1 MEGAAAPPP
10 PHAMLKYLVRRLLQ
24 TIALLL
30 VVSLVVFA
38 MVTQAPGGPS
48 ILLDR
53 NMGAEEIARMRALL
67 GLDQP
72 VHVQYVRWLVQVLR
86 GNLGVS
92 YQAGLPVLE
101 IILQMLPNTLLL
113 SAAALALSLVV
124 AIPAGVIS
132 AARPYTAVDHTVTF
146 LCFFGISI
154 PTFWYGLMLIV
165 LFSIMLGWLPPGG
178 MQTIGAPRT
187 LVDTTRHLLLPA
199 VVLGTANM
207 ALFARY
213 TRSSTLAVLRQDY
226 VRTAR
231 SKGLAERIVLYRHA
245 LRNALITVVTVVGL
259 QLPRLVGGAAITE
272 TVFAWP
278 GMGSLAVRA
287 AFERDYPMIMG
298 ITLVVSL
305 VVAASNLL
313 VDLAYVY
320 IDPRIR
326 YE

>member
-1 MEGAAAPPP
+1 
-10 PHAMLKYLVRRLLQ
+10 MLRYLIRRLAQ
-24 TIALLL
+24 TAVLLL
-30 VVSLVVFA
+30 VVSIVVFA
-38 MVTQAPGGPS
+38 LITRAPGGPS

-53 NMGAEEIARMRALL
+53 NLGPEEIARMRALL
-67 GLDQP
+67 GLDRP
-72 VHVQYVRWLVQVLR
+72 LHIQYLRWAAQVAR
-86 GNLGVS
+86 GNLGTS

-101 IILQMLPNTLLL
+101 IIGQMLPNTVVL
-113 SAAALALSLVV
+113 SLAALALSLAV

-132 AARPYTAVDHTVTF
+132 AARPYSALDHGVTF
-146 LCFFGISI
+146 LSFFGISV
-154 PTFWYGLMLIV
+154 PTFWFGLMLIV
-165 LFSIMLGWLPPGG
+165 VFSILLGWLPPGG
-178 MQTIGAPRT
+178 MRTIGEPPSVLDAA
-187 LVDTTRHLLLPA
+187 RHLVLPA

-213 TRSSTLAVLRQDY
+213 TRSSTMAVLRQDY

-231 SKGLAERIVLYRHA
+231 SKGLGERAVLYRHA
-245 LRNALITVVTVVGL
+245 LRNALLTIVTVVGL
-259 QLPRLVGGAAITE
+259 QLPRLVAGAAITE

-298 ITLVVSL
+298 ITLVISA
-305 VVAASNLL
+305 VVAASSLA
-313 VDLAYVY
+313 VDLVYVY

>member
-1 MEGAAAPPP
+1 
-10 PHAMLKYLVRRLLQ
+10 MLRYLIRRLLQ
-24 TIALLL
+24 TVVLLV

-38 MVTQAPGGPS
+38 LVTQAPGGPS

-53 NMGAEEIARMRALL
+53 NMGAEEIARMRAIL

-72 VHVQYVRWLVQVLR
+72 LLVQYVRWLVEVLR
-86 GNLGVS
+86 GHLGFS
-92 YQAGLPVLE
+92 YQVGLPVLD
-101 IILQMLPNTLLL
+101 IIRQMLPNTLIL
-113 SAAALALSLVV
+113 SAAALVLSLAV

-132 AARPYTAVDHTVTF
+132 AARPYTPVDHTVTF

-154 PTFWYGLMLIV
+154 PVFWFGLMLIV
-165 LFSIMLGWLPPGG
+165 LFSIVLGWLPPGG
-178 MQTIGAPRT
+178 MRTIGGPASP
-187 LVDTTRHLLLPA
+187 LDVARHLILPA
-199 VVLGTANM
+199 IVLGAANM

-213 TRSSTLAVLRQDY
+213 TRSSTMAVLRADY

-231 SKGLAERIVLYRHA
+231 SKGLAERAVLYRHA
-245 LRNALITVVTVVGL
+245 FRNALITIVTVVGL

-298 ITLVVSL
+298 ITLVIST
-305 VVAASNLL
+305 VVVFSNLF
-313 VDLAYVY
+313 VDLIYVY
-320 IDPRIR
+320 LDPRIR

>member
-1 MEGAAAPPP
+1 LPLP
-10 PHAMLKYLVRRLLQ
+10 YLIRRLAE
-24 TIALLL
+24 TVVLLL

-38 MVTQAPGGPS
+38 LVTQAPGGPG

-53 NMGAEEIARMRALL
+53 NMGAAEIAQMRASL

-72 VHVQYVRWLVQVLR
+72 WHVQYVRWLSQVLR

-101 IILQMLPNTLLL
+101 IIGQMLPNTLLL
-113 SAAALALSLVV
+113 SAAALGIALIV

-132 AARPYTAVDHTVTF
+132 AARPYSRIDHAVTF
-146 LCFFGISI
+146 LALFGISI
-154 PTFWYGLMLIV
+154 PTFWFGLMLIV
-165 LFSIMLGWLPPGG
+165 LFSIVLGWLPPGG
-178 MQTIGAPRT
+178 LRTIGAPAST
-187 LVDTTRHLLLPA
+187 LDMARHLVMPA
-199 VVLGTANM
+199 VVLGTASM

-213 TRSSTLAVLRQDY
+213 TRSAVMTVLREDY

-231 SKGLAERIVLYRHA
+231 AKGLAEGAVVCRHA
-245 LRNALITVVTVVGL
+245 LRNALLTIVTIVGV
-259 QLPRLVGGAAITE
+259 QLPRLVGGAAVTE

-298 ITLVVSL
+298 ITLVISA
-305 VVAASNLL
+305 VVAMSSLL
-313 VDLAYVY
+313 VDLLYGY

-326 YE
+326 YGS

>member
-1 MEGAAAPPP
+1 
-10 PHAMLKYLVRRLLQ
+10 MLKYLARRIVQ
-24 TIALLL
+24 TAALLL
-30 VVSLVVFA
+30 VVSVVVFA
-38 MVTQAPGGPS
+38 LVTQAPGGPS

-53 NMGAEEIARMRALL
+53 NMGLDEIARMRAIL

-72 VHVQYVRWLVQVLR
+72 LHVQYIRWLSQILR
-86 GNLGVS
+86 GNMGIS

-101 IILQMLPNTLLL
+101 IIGQMLPNTLLL
-113 SAAALALSLVV
+113 SAAALALSLIV
-124 AIPAGVIS
+124 AIPTGVIS

-146 LCFFGISI
+146 LSFFGISI
-154 PTFWYGLMLIV
+154 PTFWFGLMLIV
-165 LFSIMLGWLPPGG
+165 VFSIVLGWLPPGG
-178 MQTIGAPRT
+178 MRTIGGTRSAI
-187 LVDTTRHLLLPA
+187 DIGRHLIMPA
-199 VVLGTANM
+199 VVLGAANM
-207 ALFARY
+207 ALIARY
-213 TRSSTLAVLRQDY
+213 TRSSTMAVLRADY

-231 SKGLAERIVLYRHA
+231 SKGLPNHTVLYRHA
-245 LRNALITVVTVVGL
+245 LRNALLTIVTVVGL

-298 ITLVVSL
+298 ITLVISL
-305 VVAASNLL
+305 VVAVSSLL
-313 VDLAYVY
+313 VDLVYVY

>member
-1 MEGAAAPPP
+1 MP
-10 PHAMLKYLVRRLLQ
+10 LRYLIRRLAQ
-24 TIALLL
+24 TVVLLL
-30 VVSLVVFA
+30 VVSLGVFA
-38 MVTQAPGGPS
+38 LVTQAPGGPG

-53 NMGAEEIARMRALL
+53 NMGPAEIAQMRALL

-72 VHVQYVRWLVQVLR
+72 LHVQYLRWLGQVLR

-101 IILQMLPNTLLL
+101 IIGQMLPNTLLL
-113 SAAALALSLVV
+113 SAAALALALVV

-132 AARPYTAVDHTVTF
+132 AVRPYSRTDQAVTF
-146 LCFFGISI
+146 LALFGISV
-154 PTFWYGLMLIV
+154 PTFWLGLLLIV
-165 LFSIMLGWLPPGG
+165 LFSIVLGWLPPGG
-178 MQTIGAPRT
+178 MQTIGGPRSA
-187 LVDTTRHLLLPA
+187 LDVLRHLLLPA
-199 VVLGTANM
+199 FVLGAATM

-213 TRSSTLAVLRQDY
+213 TRSSVMAVLRDDY

-231 SKGLAERIVLYRHA
+231 AKGLAESAVVYRHA
-245 LRNALITVVTVVGL
+245 LRNALLTIVTVVGV
-259 QLPRLVGGAAITE
+259 QLPRLVGGAAVTE

-298 ITLVVSL
+298 ITLVISA
-305 VVAASNLL
+305 VVALTSLL
-313 VDLAYVY
+313 VDLLYVY
-320 IDPRIR
+320 VDPRIR

>member
-1 MEGAAAPPP
+1 
-10 PHAMLKYLVRRLLQ
+10 MLRHLVRRVLQ
-24 TIALLL
+24 TVVLLL

-38 MVTQAPGGPS
+38 LVTQAPGGPS

-53 NMGAEEIARMRALL
+53 NMGAEEIARMRAIL

-72 VHVQYVRWLVQVLR
+72 LHVQYTRWLGQVLR
-86 GNLGVS
+86 GNLGIS

-101 IILQMLPNTLLL
+101 IIGQMLPNTLIL
-113 SAAALALSLVV
+113 SAAALVLSLII
-124 AIPAGVIS
+124 AIPAGVVS
-132 AARPYTAVDHTVTF
+132 AARPYTPVDHTVTF
-146 LCFFGISI
+146 LCFFGISV
-154 PTFWYGLMLIV
+154 PTFWLGLMLIV
-165 LFSIMLGWLPPGG
+165 LFAIVLGWLPPGG
-178 MQTIGAPRT
+178 MRTIGGPASP
-187 LVDTTRHLLLPA
+187 LDVARHLILPA

-213 TRSSTLAVLRQDY
+213 TRSSTMAVLRADY

-231 SKGLAERIVLYRHA
+231 SKGLAERAVLYRHA
-245 LRNALITVVTVVGL
+245 FRNALITIVTVVGL

-298 ITLVVSL
+298 ITLVIST
-305 VVAASNLL
+305 VVVLSSLL
-313 VDLAYVY
+313 VDLVYVY
-320 IDPRIR
+320 LDPRIR
-326 YE
+326 YD

>member
-1 MEGAAAPPP
+1 
-10 PHAMLKYLVRRLLQ
+10 MLKYLVRRIAQ
-24 TIALLL
+24 TAALLL
-30 VVSLVVFA
+30 VVSVVVFA
-38 MVTQAPGGPS
+38 LVTQAPGGPS

-53 NMGAEEIARMRALL
+53 NMGPDEVARMRAIL

-72 VHVQYVRWLVQVLR
+72 LYVQYVRWLGQVLR
-86 GNLGVS
+86 GNLGIS
-92 YQAGLPVLE
+92 YQAGLPVTE
-101 IILQMLPNTLLL
+101 IIRQMLPNTLLL

-124 AIPAGVIS
+124 AIPTGVIS
-132 AARPYTAVDHTVTF
+132 AARPYTALDHTVTF

-154 PTFWYGLMLIV
+154 PTFWFGLMLIV
-165 LFSIMLGWLPPGG
+165 VFSIALGWLPPGG
-178 MQTIGAPRT
+178 MQTIGGTRSAI
-187 LVDTTRHLLLPA
+187 DIGRHLILPA
-199 VVLGTANM
+199 VVLGAANM

-213 TRSSTLAVLRQDY
+213 TRSSTMAVLRADY

-231 SKGLAERIVLYRHA
+231 SKGLAERAVLYRHA
-245 LRNALITVVTVVGL
+245 LRNALITIVTVVGL

-298 ITLVVSL
+298 ITLVISL
-305 VVAASNLL
+305 VVAASSLL
-313 VDLAYVY
+313 VDLVYVY

-326 YE
+326 YD

>member
-1 MEGAAAPPP
+1 MSR
-10 PHAMLKYLVRRLLQ
+10 YLLRRLVQ
-24 TIALLL
+24 TVILLL
-30 VVSLVVFA
+30 VVSVVVFA
-38 MVTQAPGGPS
+38 LVTQAPGGPS

-53 NMGAEEIARMRALL
+53 NMGAEELARMRALL

-72 VHVQYVRWLVQVLR
+72 VHVQYVRWLAQVLR

-113 SAAALALSLVV
+113 SAASLALSLVV

-132 AARPYTAVDHTVTF
+132 AARPYSAIDHAVTT
-146 LCFFGISI
+146 LCFFGISV

-165 LFSIMLGWLPPGG
+165 LFSIVLGWLPPGG
-178 MQTIGAPRT
+178 MHT
-187 LVDTTRHLLLPA
+187 LGGERSALDVLRHLVLPA

-213 TRSSTLAVLRQDY
+213 TRSATMAVLRQDY

-231 SKGLAERIVLYRHA
+231 SKGLPERSVLYRHA
-245 LRNALITVVTVVGL
+245 LRNALLTVVTVVGL

-298 ITLVVSL
+298 ITLVISAV
-305 VVAASNLL
+305 VVASTLL
-313 VDLAYVY
+313 VDLLYVY
-320 IDPRIR
+320 LDPRIR

>member
-1 MEGAAAPPP
+1 VTR
-10 PHAMLKYLVRRLLQ
+10 YLIRRVLQ
-24 TIALLL
+24 TGVLLL

-38 MVTQAPGGPS
+38 LVTRAPGGPA

-53 NMGAEEIARMRALL
+53 NMGPAEVAQMRALL

-72 VHVQYVRWLVQVLR
+72 VHVQYVRCLGQVLR

-101 IILQMLPNTLLL
+101 IIGQMLPNTLLL
-113 SAAALALSLVV
+113 SAAALLLSLVV

-132 AARPYTAVDHTVTF
+132 AARPYSATDHAVTF
-146 LCFFGISI
+146 LALFGISM
-154 PTFWYGLMLIV
+154 PTFWFGLMLIV
-165 LFSIMLGWLPPGG
+165 LFSIVLGWLPPGG
-178 MQTIGAPRT
+178 MQTIGAPPS
-187 LVDTTRHLLLPA
+187 LGDLARHLALPA
-199 VVLGTANM
+199 VVLGAANM
-207 ALFARY
+207 ALVARY
-213 TRSSTLAVLRQDY
+213 TRSSTLAVLREDY

-231 SKGLAERIVLYRHA
+231 AKGLPERAVLYRHA
-245 LRNALITVVTVVGL
+245 LRNALLTIVTVVGL
-259 QLPRLVGGAAITE
+259 QLPRLVAGAAITE

-298 ITLVVSL
+298 ITLVISA
-305 VVAASNLL
+305 VVAASSLV
-313 VDLAYVY
+313 VDLLYGY
-320 IDPRIR
+320 LDPRIR

>member
-1 MEGAAAPPP
+1 
-10 PHAMLKYLVRRLLQ
+10 MLRYFAHRIVQ
-24 TIALLL
+24 TGALLL
-30 VVSLVVFA
+30 IISVVVFTL
-38 MVTQAPGGPS
+38 VTQAPGGPS

-53 NMGAEEIARMRALL
+53 NMGPDDIARMRAIL
-67 GLDQP
+67 GLDRP
-72 VHVQYVRWLVQVLR
+72 LHVQYIRWLGQVVR
-86 GNLGVS
+86 GNLGIS

-101 IILQMLPNTLLL
+101 IIGQMLPNTLLL

-124 AIPAGVIS
+124 AIPAGVLS
-132 AARPYTAVDHTVTF
+132 AARPYTALDHTVTF

-154 PTFWYGLMLIV
+154 PTFWFGLMLIV
-165 LFSIMLGWLPPGG
+165 VFSIALGWLPPGG
-178 MQTIGAPRT
+178 MRTIGGARSA
-187 LVDTTRHLLLPA
+187 LDITRHLILPA
-199 VVLGTANM
+199 VVLGAANM

-213 TRSSTLAVLRQDY
+213 TRSSTMAVLRADY

-231 SKGLAERIVLYRHA
+231 SKGLGERSVLYRHA
-245 LRNALITVVTVVGL
+245 LRNALITIVTVVGL

-298 ITLVVSL
+298 ITLVISL
-305 VVAASNLL
+305 VVAASSLL
-313 VDLAYVY
+313 VDLIYGY

>member
-1 MEGAAAPPP
+1 VAR
-10 PHAMLKYLVRRLLQ
+10 YLVRRLLQ
-24 TIALLL
+24 TVVLLL

-38 MVTQAPGGPS
+38 LVTRAPGGPA

-53 NMGAEEIARMRALL
+53 NMGPAEIEAMRALL

-72 VHVQYVRWLVQVLR
+72 LHVQYVRWLAQVLR

-101 IILQMLPNTLLL
+101 IIGQMLPNTLLL
-113 SAAALALSLVV
+113 SVAALALSLVV

-132 AARPYTAVDHTVTF
+132 AARPYSATDHALTF
-146 LCFFGISI
+146 LALFGISV

-165 LFSIMLGWLPPGG
+165 LFSIALGWLPPGG
-178 MQTIGAPRT
+178 MQTIGAPSS
-187 LVDTTRHLLLPA
+187 LLDLARHLVLPA

-213 TRSSTLAVLRQDY
+213 TRSSTLAVLREDY

-231 SKGLAERIVLYRHA
+231 AKGLGEGAVIGRHA
-245 LRNALITVVTVVGL
+245 LRNALLTIVTVVGV
-259 QLPRLVGGAAITE
+259 QVPRLLGGAAITE

-298 ITLVVSL
+298 ITLVISA
-305 VVAASNLL
+305 VVAASSLL
-313 VDLAYVY
+313 VDLLYVC

-326 YE
+326 TE

>member
-1 MEGAAAPPP
+1 M
-10 PHAMLKYLVRRLLQ
+10 
-24 TIALLL
+24 
-30 VVSLVVFA
+30 VVFA
-38 MVTQAPGGPS
+38 LVTQAPGGPS
-48 ILLDR
+48 IMLDR
-53 NMGAEEIARMRALL
+53 NMGAAEIARMRSIL

-72 VHVQYVRWLVQVLR
+72 LHVQYVRWVGQVLR

-92 YQAGLPVLE
+92 YQAGLPVRE
-101 IILQMLPNTLLL
+101 IIGVMLPNTLIL
-113 SAAALALSLVV
+113 SAAALILSLIV
-124 AIPAGVIS
+124 AIPAGVVS
-132 AARPYTAVDHTVTF
+132 AAKPYTALDHTVTL

-165 LFSIMLGWLPPGG
+165 LFSIILGWLPPGG
-178 MQTIGAPRT
+178 MQTIGERSLLDLA
-187 LVDTTRHLLLPA
+187 RHLILPA

-213 TRSSTLAVLRQDY
+213 TRSSTMAVLRQDY

-231 SKGLAERIVLYRHA
+231 SKGLAERTVLYRHGF
-245 LRNALITVVTVVGL
+245 RNALITIVTVVGL

-298 ITLVVSL
+298 ITLVISL
-305 VVAASNLL
+305 VVILSNLL
-313 VDLAYVY
+313 VDLVYVY
-320 IDPRIR
+320 LDPRIR

>member
-1 MEGAAAPPP
+1 VTR
-10 PHAMLKYLVRRLLQ
+10 YLIRRVLQ
-24 TIALLL
+24 TLVLLL
-30 VVSLVVFA
+30 LVSLVVFA
-38 MVTQAPGGPS
+38 LVTQAPGGPG

-53 NMGAEEIARMRALL
+53 NMGPAEIAQMRAIL

-72 VHVQYVRWLVQVLR
+72 LHVQYLRWLGQVLR

-92 YQAGLPVLE
+92 YQAGVPVLE
-101 IILQMLPNTLLL
+101 IIGQMLPNTLVL
-113 SAAALALSLVV
+113 SAAALVLSLVV
-124 AIPAGVIS
+124 AIPAGVVS
-132 AARPYTAVDHTVTF
+132 AARPGSATDHAVT
-146 LCFFGISI
+146 LLALFGISV

-165 LFSIMLGWLPPGG
+165 LFAVVLGWLPPGG
-178 MQTIGAPRT
+178 MQTIGAPPS
-187 LVDTTRHLLLPA
+187 LGDLARHLALPA

-213 TRSSTLAVLRQDY
+213 ARSSTLEALGQDY

-231 SKGLAERIVLYRHA
+231 AKGLPERAVLYRHA
-245 LRNALITVVTVVGL
+245 LRNALLTIVTVVGL
-259 QLPRLVGGAAITE
+259 QLPRLVAGAAITE

-298 ITLVVSL
+298 ITLVISAA
-305 VVAASNLL
+305 VAASSLL
-313 VDLAYVY
+313 VDLLYGW

-326 YE
+326 QA

>member
-1 MEGAAAPPP
+1 
-10 PHAMLKYLVRRLLQ
+10 MLRYLIRRLLQ
-24 TIALLL
+24 TVVLLV

-38 MVTQAPGGPS
+38 LVTQAPGGPS

-53 NMGAEEIARMRALL
+53 NMGAEEIARMRAIL

-72 VHVQYVRWLVQVLR
+72 LHVQYVRWLVQVLR
-86 GNLGVS
+86 GHLGFS
-92 YQAGLPVLE
+92 YQVGLPVLE
-101 IILQMLPNTLLL
+101 IIQQMLPNTLIL
-113 SAAALALSLVV
+113 SAAALVLSLIV
-124 AIPAGVIS
+124 AIPAGIIS
-132 AARPYTAVDHTVTF
+132 AARPYTPVDHTVTF

-154 PTFWYGLMLIV
+154 PVFWFGLMLIV
-165 LFSIMLGWLPPGG
+165 LFSIVLGWLPPGG
-178 MQTIGAPRT
+178 MRTIGGPASP
-187 LVDTTRHLLLPA
+187 LDVARHLILPA
-199 VVLGTANM
+199 IVLGAANM

-213 TRSSTLAVLRQDY
+213 TRSSTMAVLRADY

-231 SKGLAERIVLYRHA
+231 SKGLAERTVLYRHA
-245 LRNALITVVTVVGL
+245 FRNALITIVTVVGL

-298 ITLVVSL
+298 ITLVIST
-305 VVAASNLL
+305 VVVFSSLL
-313 VDLAYVY
+313 VDLVYVY
-320 IDPRIR
+320 LDPRIR

>member
-1 MEGAAAPPP
+1 
-10 PHAMLKYLVRRLLQ
+10 MLRFLIRRLLQ
-24 TIALLL
+24 TAALLL

-38 MVTQAPGGPS
+38 LVIQAPGGPS

-53 NMGAEEIARMRALL
+53 NMGQEEIARMRTIL

-72 VHVQYVRWLVQVLR
+72 LHIQYIRWLVQVLR

-92 YQAGLPVLE
+92 YQAGLPVVE
-101 IILQMLPNTLLL
+101 IIRQMLPNTLLL

-124 AIPAGVIS
+124 AIPAGVVS
-132 AARPYTAVDHTVTF
+132 AARPYTPLDHTVTF
-146 LCFFGISI
+146 LCFFGISV
-154 PTFWYGLMLIV
+154 PVFWYGLMLIV
-165 LFSIMLGWLPPGG
+165 LFSIVLGWLPPGG
-178 MQTIGAPRT
+178 MQTIGEPRNV
-187 LVDTTRHLLLPA
+187 VDLARHLILPA

-213 TRSSTLAVLRQDY
+213 TRSSTMAVLRQEY

-231 SKGLAERIVLYRHA
+231 SKGLPERSVLYRHA
-245 LRNALITVVTVVGL
+245 LRNALITIVTVVGL

-298 ITLVVSL
+298 ITLVISA
-305 VVAASNLL
+305 VVAASSLL
-313 VDLAYVY
+313 VDVVYVY
-320 IDPRIR
+320 LDPRIR
-326 YE
+326 YD

>member
-1 MEGAAAPPP
+1 VTG
-10 PHAMLKYLVRRLLQ
+10 YLVRRLLQ
-24 TIALLL
+24 TGVLLL

-38 MVTQAPGGPS
+38 LVTQAPGGPA

-53 NMGAEEIARMRALL
+53 NMAPEDIARMRTLL

-72 VHVQYVRWLVQVLR
+72 LPVQYVRWLGQVLV

-92 YQAGLPVLE
+92 YQAGVPVLE
-101 IILQMLPNTLLL
+101 IIGQMLPNTLVL
-113 SAAALALSLVV
+113 SAAALVLTLVV
-124 AIPAGVIS
+124 AVPAGVVS
-132 AARPYTAVDHTVTF
+132 AARPYSATDHGVTF
-146 LCFFGISI
+146 LALFGISV
-154 PTFWYGLMLIV
+154 PTFWFGLMLIV
-165 LFSIMLGWLPPGG
+165 LFSVVLGWLPPGG
-178 MQTIGAPRT
+178 MWTIGAPPS
-187 LVDTTRHLLLPA
+187 LLDTARHLLLPA
-199 VVLGTANM
+199 VVLGSANM
-207 ALFARY
+207 ALVARY
-213 TRSSTLAVLRQDY
+213 TRSATLAVLREDY

-231 SKGLAERIVLYRHA
+231 AKGVPERDVLARHA
-245 LRNALITVVTVVGL
+245 LRNALLTVVTVVGL

-298 ITLVVSL
+298 ITLVISA
-305 VVAASNLL
+305 VVATSSLL
-313 VDLAYVY
+313 VDLLYVW

>member
-1 MEGAAAPPP
+1 VTT
-10 PHAMLKYLVRRLLQ
+10 YLVRRLLQ
-24 TIALLL
+24 TAVLLL

-38 MVTQAPGGPS
+38 LVTQAPGGPA

-53 NMGAEEIARMRALL
+53 NMGPAEIAEMRALL

-72 VHVQYVRWLVQVLR
+72 VPVQYVRWLGQVVR

-92 YQAGLPVLE
+92 YQAGVPVLE
-101 IILQMLPNTLLL
+101 IIRQMLPNTLLL
-113 SAAALALSLVV
+113 SAAALVLSLVV
-124 AIPAGVIS
+124 AVPAGLVS
-132 AARPYTAVDHTVTF
+132 AVRPYSATDHAVTLVA
-146 LCFFGISI
+146 LFGVSV

-165 LFSIMLGWLPPGG
+165 LFSVTLGWLPPGG
-178 MQTIGAPRT
+178 MQTIGVPTRWLDVA
-187 LVDTTRHLLLPA
+187 RHLCLPA

-207 ALFARY
+207 ALVARY
-213 TRSSTLAVLRQDY
+213 TRSATMDVLRQDY

-231 SKGLAERIVLYRHA
+231 AKGLSEPVVVYRHA
-245 LRNALITVVTVVGL
+245 LRNALLTIVTVVGL

-298 ITLVVSL
+298 ITLVISA
-305 VVAASNLL
+305 VVAASSLL
-313 VDLAYVY
+313 VDLLYLW

>member
-1 MEGAAAPPP
+1 
-10 PHAMLKYLVRRLLQ
+10 MLRYLIRRLLQ
-24 TIALLL
+24 TVGLLL
-30 VVSLVVFA
+30 VVSIVVFA
-38 MVTQAPGGPS
+38 LITQAPGGPS

-53 NMGAEEIARMRALL
+53 NMGADEIARMRAIM

-72 VHVQYVRWLVQVLR
+72 LYVQYVRWLGQVLR
-86 GNLGVS
+86 GNLGIS

-101 IILQMLPNTLLL
+101 IIGQMLPNTLIL
-113 SAAALALSLVV
+113 SAAALALSLIV
-124 AIPAGVIS
+124 AIPAGVVS
-132 AARPYTAVDHTVTF
+132 AARPYTALDHTVTF
-146 LCFFGISI
+146 LCFFGISV
-154 PTFWYGLMLIV
+154 PVFWYGLMLIV
-165 LFSIMLGWLPPGG
+165 LFAIVLGWLPAGG
-178 MQTIGAPRT
+178 MRTIGEARS
-187 LVDTTRHLLLPA
+187 LADLTRHLILPA

-213 TRSSTLAVLRQDY
+213 TRSSTMAVLRADY

-231 SKGLAERIVLYRHA
+231 SKGLAERSVLYRHA
-245 LRNALITVVTVVGL
+245 LRNALITIVTVIGL

-298 ITLVVSL
+298 ITLVISF

-313 VDLAYVY
+313 VDMVYVY
-320 IDPRIR
+320 LDPRIR